1 MISDQ
6 DFQVALAFSYVLLL
20 RIAGCC
26 LPLTCVRIKHL
37 FRINPFTLDQ
47 WLDILSTYSAADDIV
62 SFVRS
67 CALIPDR
74 HWFDPSEVAHSCLL
88 ADAWLRHTAGKQLSQ
103 TLLASAFVLSRRLLQ
118 MRELPLASHVA
129 EAVVRP
135 QPALSPVLKR
145 KIEECEGNAE
155 ATWRFAL
162 IYFRCACFKD
172 WNVDSSVCPTHS
184 ITTAFRIKISGKLC
198 SPQFDFASPQ
208 NELDS
213 PWTKRW
219 KGLEFDMLFF
229 FSIS

>member
-74 HWFDPSEVAHSCLL
+74 HWFDPSEVAAHSCLL

-129 EAVVRP
+129 EAVVTPWWHVFHIFGRFLGQCLKP
-135 QPALSPVLKR
+135 GNLLLRQFHSDRVL
-145 KIEECEGNAE
+145 GN
-155 ATWRFAL
+155 
-162 IYFRCACFKD
+162 
-172 WNVDSSVCPTHS
+172 
-184 ITTAFRIKISGKLC
+184 
-198 SPQFDFASPQ
+198 
-208 NELDS
+208 
-213 PWTKRW
+213 
-219 KGLEFDMLFF
+219 
-229 FSIS
+229 